1 MSWEDRLRQ
10 AAYTSPS
17 GVRLEFQFENVR
29 HSFDKHTSLH
39 NFVDVDGTYVQ
50 DNGRGGRRHP
60 MRIFLWGTN
69 YDLAAN
75 QFEAML
81 AEVGTGKLEHP
92 IYGVVD
98 VVPVGS
104 IGRRDDLK
112 TAANQ
117 AVFQFTFFE
126 TIGFIYPTT
135 QGQPSNAVQAA
146 VDAYNAAAAEQFAA
160 AAQVETASDRVD
172 YIAKFENYYETTVE
186 SLRQLAAEP
195 AEVRSQFES
204 VEQSINATQSQW
216 AFDRTTL
223 ASQASVLIQAAG
235 RASTSF
241 ETRLDAYRN
250 LLSGITDGDSNVIQ
264 PGEVNRFVSADLF
277 ASGHVSAMIVSNI
290 NTQFS
295 TRVEAISAAADLL
308 DQFDKLVNWRDT
320 SFNTLGEI
328 DTGEAYQQLQEA
340 VAVTAGF
347 LVEISFSLK
356 QEKTIVLD
364 RNRTILDLV
373 SELYGTLD
381 DQLDFLITS
390 NDLSG
395 SEILEL
401 PRGRQI
407 VYYV

>member
-1 MSWEDRLRQ
+1 MSWEDRLRE

-17 GVRLEFQFENVR
+17 GVRLPFQFEDVR
-29 HSFDKHTSLH
+29 LAFERRTSTH
-39 NFVDVDGTYVQ
+39 EFVDVDGTYVQ
-50 DNGRGGRRHP
+50 ENGIGGRRHP

-69 YDLAAN
+69 YDLAAD

-81 AEVGTGKLEHP
+81 MESGTGKLEHP

-104 IGRRDDLK
+104 VGRRDDLK

-117 AVFQFTFFE
+117 AVFQVTFFE
-126 TIGFIYPTT
+126 TIGLIYPSS
-135 QGQPSNAVQAA
+135 QGQPSGAVQAA
-146 VDAYNAAAAEQFAA
+146 VDAYNAAAAEQFSEAA
-160 AAQVETASDRVD
+160 EVDSASDRVD
-172 YIAKFENYYETTVE
+172 FVARFEDYYDTTVE
-186 SLRQLAAEP
+186 SLRQLTAEP

-204 VEQSINATQSQW
+204 IEQSINATQSQW

-223 ASQASVLIQAAG
+223 ASQSSVLIQAAG
-235 RASTSF
+235 RATTLYES
-241 ETRLDAYRN
+241 RIDAYRN
-250 LLSGITDGDSNVIQ
+250 LLSGITDGDTNVIQ
-264 PGEVNRFVSADLF
+264 PGQVNRFVSGDLF
-277 ASGHVSAMIVSNI
+277 ASGHVSAMIVTNI
-290 NTQFS
+290 NTQFT
-295 TRVEAISAAADLL
+295 TRNEAIGAAADLL

-340 VAVTAGF
+340 VAIAAGF
-347 LVEISFSLK
+347 LVEISFSLR
-356 QEKTIVLD
+356 QEKTLVLD
-364 RNRTILDLV
+364 RNRTVIDLV

-390 NDLSG
+390 NNLSG

-401 PRGRQI
+401 PRGRRI